1 MTNIITA
8 FQCMS
13 PEEITVVVIVG
24 CLSFILGV
32 ALS

>member
-1 MTNIITA
+1 MTNIILA
-8 FQCMS
+8 FQNMT
-13 PEEITVVVIVG
+13 PEEITVVIIVG